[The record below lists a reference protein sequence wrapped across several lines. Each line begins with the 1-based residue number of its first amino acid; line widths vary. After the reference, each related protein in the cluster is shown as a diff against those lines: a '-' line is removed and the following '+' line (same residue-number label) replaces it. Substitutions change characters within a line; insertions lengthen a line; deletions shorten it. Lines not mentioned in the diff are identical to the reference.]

1 MCPHRG
7 SPLGRCR
14 PGLFPAGIFSLA
26 QPVPDNHERLMWA
39 ALGLVVV
46 LVGFTGVLLIGSI
59 FFAPHSDN
67 TVQNMIEGRIVSR
80 GIVLFLIVPTIA
92 VLCVQDKITGE
103 AALAALSAIA
113 GYILGGTQPGQ

>member
-1 MCPHRG
+1 M
-7 SPLGRCR
+7 
-14 PGLFPAGIFSLA
+14 SLS
-26 QPVPDNHERLMWA
+26 VPDNHERLMWA
-39 ALGLVVV
+39 ALGLVAV
-46 LVGFTGVLLIGSI
+46 LVAFTGALLIGSV

-67 TVQNMIEGRIVSR
+67 TVQNMIEGRVVSR

>member
-1 MCPHRG
+1 
-7 SPLGRCR
+7 
-14 PGLFPAGIFSLA
+14 
-26 QPVPDNHERLMWA
+26 
-39 ALGLVVV
+39 
-46 LVGFTGVLLIGSI
+46 
-59 FFAPHSDN
+59 
-67 TVQNMIEGRIVSR
+67 MIEGRVVSR